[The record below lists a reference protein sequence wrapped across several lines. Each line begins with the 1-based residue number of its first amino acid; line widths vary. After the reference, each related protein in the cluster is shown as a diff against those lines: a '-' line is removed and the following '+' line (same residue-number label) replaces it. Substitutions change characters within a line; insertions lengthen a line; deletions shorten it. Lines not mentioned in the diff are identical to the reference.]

1 MTTNSRE
8 TLSQGNTKKELKLFK
23 DTFELASLKALLFEN
38 VNFFKKQLSTS
49 SDKPRVMCW

>member
-23 DTFELASLKALLFEN
+23 DTFELASLKGLLFEN
-38 VNFFKKQLSTS
+38 VIFFKKQLSTS
-49 SDKPRVMCW
+49 SDKPRVMC